1 MLPVLAAAPARAA
14 SEQHRDER
22 WNPPSLIQRDQT
34 EPLPSL
40 QQLEARGARVG
51 RILVKVYEVF
61 DPGDPRENKA
71 LYRAAN
77 KLHYK
82 SREWIIAEQL
92 TFREGDL
99 LQGQRLEESERLLR
113 HRQYLYDAIVR
124 VADYDAGTNVADIE
138 AIVRDVWTL
147 NPGIAY
153 SNRGGKDRSNIE
165 IEDSNLFGRGNKFK
179 LNYARDV
186 DRTTK
191 RISWTD
197 PNVLGSRWDLATEYR
212 DLSDGSAKYLEIERP
227 FYSLDS
233 RWSVGGSFL
242 DDERLQTRY
251 DLGKPVDVLRVN
263 SQVTD
268 LHFGWSKGLIDG
280 WTRRWLVG
288 VRSDEQGF
296 LAEPGEIAPDS
307 LPLDHKL
314 IYPWV
319 GIEWVQDAFSKTYN
333 LDQIGRTEDLS
344 LGTTLRASLG
354 YANEALGSSHDAWI
368 FSTDLVSQREYRT
381 GRIWSIAANADGRV
395 EAGKLEDAAVYAEAR
410 HYWRLDRRQTF
421 FAGISGAL
429 AHNLDPDRQL
439 VLGGEEGLRGFPLRY
454 QTGTTSALL
463 TLEHRIYTD
472 WYPFRLFHV
481 GGAVFFD
488 VGRTWGPTV
497 GGEPSRGWLSD
508 AGLGFRLGNSRSGLG
523 SITHIDFSYAL
534 NAIPGKDRFQI
545 TVETK
550 RSF

>member
-1 MLPVLAAAPARAA
+1 MLPALAAPSAIAA
-14 SEQHRDER
+14 GEQHRDEG
-22 WNPPSLIQRDQT
+22 WNPPSLIQRDQA

-40 QQLEARGARVG
+40 QELEARGARVG
-51 RILVKVYEVF
+51 RILIKVYDIF
-61 DPGDPRENKA
+61 DPGDPREDKA

-82 SREWIIAEQL
+82 SRKWIIAEQL

-99 LQGQRLEESERLLR
+99 LRGQRLEESERLLR
-113 HRQYLYDAIVR
+113 HRQYLYDAVVR
-124 VADYDAGTNVADIE
+124 VADYDAEKNVADIE
-138 AIVRDVWTL
+138 VIVRDVWTL
-147 NPGIAY
+147 NPGISY
-153 SNRGGKDRSNIE
+153 SNRGGEDRSNIE
-165 IEDSNLFGRGNKFK
+165 IEDSNLLGRGNKFK

-191 RISWTD
+191 QIVWID
-197 PNVLGSRWDLATEYR
+197 PNVLGSRWDLEAEYR

-263 SQVTD
+263 SRVTD

-288 VRSDEQGF
+288 LRSDEQGF
-296 LAEPGEIAPDS
+296 LAEPGETSPEV
-307 LPLDHKL
+307 LPLDRKL

-319 GIEWVQDAFSKTYN
+319 GFEWVQDAFSKTYN
-333 LDQIGRTEDLS
+333 LNQIGRTEDLS

-368 FSTDLVSQREYRT
+368 LSTDLASQREYRT
-381 GRIWSIAANADGRV
+381 GRIWSIVANADGRI
-395 EAGKLEDAAVYAEAR
+395 EAGQLQDAAVYAEAR
-410 HYWRLDRRQTF
+410 HYWRLGRRQTF

-429 AHNLDPDRQL
+429 AQNLDPDRQL
-439 VLGGEEGLRGFPLRY
+439 VLGGEDGLRGFPLRY
-454 QTGTTSALL
+454 QTGTASALL
-463 TLEHRIYTD
+463 NLEHRIYTD

-488 VGRTWGPTV
+488 VGRTWGPTAS
-497 GGEPSRGWLSD
+497 GEPPRGWLSD
-508 AGLGFRLGNSRSGLG
+508 VGFGLRLGNSRSGLG
-523 SITHIDFSYAL
+523 SVTHIDFSYAL
-534 NAIPGKDRFQI
+534 NAIPGKDRYQI

-550 RSF
+550 RGF